1 VVSGSERVG
10 EVSQVLT
17 DEADQVTALVLR
29 RPGVLGRRVLL
40 SPDRVVEVV
49 GTAVHVDVSEAEIEA
64 LPDYDGPE

>member
-1 VVSGSERVG
+1 
-10 EVSQVLT
+10 
-17 DEADQVTALVLR
+17 
-29 RPGVLGRRVLL
+29 VLGRRVLL